1 MNLSPMKLIRRI
13 VNRGDRRCSAIIVAA
28 GSSRRMKGVD
38 KLYVELGGKP
48 LLART
53 LQAFDECDL
62 ISEIVLVVSADKR
75 GTAARLCSDYPVA
88 KLSSIV
94 TGGATRA
101 ESSNIGIR
109 AVSKRS
115 DLIAIHDG
123 ARPLVTQQI
132 IKDAIESASLSGS
145 GVPARPVSSTLKR
158 VKSGTVVEAVDRNCV
173 YEIQTPQVF
182 QADLIRS
189 ALKSA
194 EGCGCEITDESSA
207 AERAGVPI
215 HITLG
220 SPDNIKITTPED
232 LEFAELILKGRGE
245 LV

>member
-1 MNLSPMKLIRRI
+1 MNITPMKLIRRV
-13 VNRGDRRCSAIIVAA
+13 VNRGGTRCSAVIVAA

-38 KLYVELGGKP
+38 KLYVDLGGKP

-62 ISEIVLVVSADKR
+62 ISEIVLVVSADKK
-75 GTAARLCSDYPVA
+75 GTAARMCSDYPVS

-101 ESSNIGIR
+101 ESSNLGVR

-123 ARPLVTQQI
+123 ARPLVTQQV
-132 IKDAIESASLSGS
+132 IKAAVESASASGT
-145 GVPARPVSSTLKR
+145 GVPARNVSSTLKK
-158 VKSGTVVEAVDRNCV
+158 VESGVVTAAVDRSGV
-173 YEIQTPQVF
+173 FEIQTPQVF
-182 QADLIRS
+182 QADLIRA

-194 EGCGCEITDESSA
+194 EEGGCEITDDSSA
-207 AERAGVPI
+207 AEMAGIPI
-215 HITLG
+215 HITQG
-220 SPDNIKITTPED
+220 SPENIKITTPED

-245 LV
+245 LT